1 MALNKKVVNTAAE
14 AIIAH
19 RRELVAR
26 ARLRGATQR
35 EIVEGLALANC
46 LNPDTNEPWSLGT
59 INSDLKA
66 LQAEWRRESKKAVDH
81 HKARQLAELNE
92 AKRQAWHDN
101 DLQSVLRAIGQEM
114 DLLGTE
120 APKVTE
126 VTGKGGEPLN
136 HRVNHAIDGDTA
148 TNIFDILAGA
158 GALHAVADGTK
169 DDGVHP
175 A

>member
-35 EIVEGLALANC
+35 EIVEGLAQAGNI
-46 LNPDTNEPWSLGT
+46 NPDTNEPWSLGT

-81 HKARQLAELNE
+81 HKARQLAELQE

-101 DLQSVLRAIGQEM
+101 DMQSVLRAIGQEM

-120 APKVTE
+120 APKKQE
-126 VTGKGGEPLN
+126 VTGKNGGPVEMSVVKGYMTISPDDWDEDDKSSAADRDLQ
-136 HRVNHAIDGDTA
+136 APP
-148 TNIFDILAGA
+148 
-158 GALHAVADGTK
+158 VAD
-169 DDGVHP
+169 
-175 A
+175 

>member
-1 MALNKKVVNTAAE
+1 MGLDKKVLDTAAE

-26 ARLRGATQR
+26 ARLRGATIR
-35 EIVEGLALANC
+35 EIVEGLAQAEH
-46 LNPDTNEPWSLGT
+46 LNPDTNEPWSRGT
-59 INSDLKA
+59 VHSDLKA

-81 HKARQLAELNE
+81 HKARQLAELQE

-101 DLQSVLRAIGQEM
+101 DLQSVLRSVGMEM
-114 DLLGTE
+114 DLLGTA

-126 VTGKGGEPLN
+126 VTGRGGAPLA
-136 HRVNHAIDGDTA
+136 HKVDHAINGDTA
-148 TNIFDILAGA
+148 TSIFDILAGA
-158 GALHAVADGTK
+158 GALQSVADGAQ